1 MSCAVTRLQAS
12 MPPCSTMLAAWS
24 RISIVR
30 GCSSPESWCRKNG
43 IGTPQLRWREMHQSG
58 RLAIMSCSRGLAVLG
73 VEAGVLYGLERDLAQ
88 CLVGLVLGEHAL
100 AFVHAHKP
108 LRCGAV
114 DHGRLVA
121 PAMRVAVAD
130 VAGGQQAAGAAQRLD
145 DQRHG

>member
-58 RLAIMSCSRGLAVLG
+58 RLAIMACSRALSVSGWERGWFVVLG
-73 VEAGVLYGLERDLAQ
+73 VEGGVFYGLERDLAQ

-121 PAMRVAVAD
+121 PAM
-130 VAGGQQAAGAAQRLD
+130 
-145 DQRHG
+145 